1 MEGLCSHQ
9 RDGVMMSTSIHVLVK
24 TPWEQCSG
32 GDSIGLLPS
41 IAHGSVVGLH
51 SVSQTIEW
59 KALKRKGKKGKGT
72 VMRIPFHHV

>member
-1 MEGLCSHQ
+1 
-9 RDGVMMSTSIHVLVK
+9 MMSTSIHVLVK

-32 GDSIGLLPS
+32 GDSTGLLPS

-72 VMRIPFHHV
+72 AMRIPFHHV